1 MKRFFSGTRLRAAA
15 AFVFFL
21 AALAGLIWHS
31 GWGTA
36 SSFGIADIAA
46 VCPLGALE
54 SMLAAKTFIPRA
66 VAALVVFLMAAVLF
80 GRFFCGWFCPV
91 PWTGKLAARLRGRR
105 KARNVEAGSARAT
118 TAAGVAP
125 ADDESIPCAACA
137 EKSARTTGCAG
148 CSAAC
153 IGKRGESLESIE
165 SSESSEKPGE
175 AEEKIEKTPYVIL
188 GGALASSAVFGF
200 PVFCLIC
207 PVGLTFALVIAL
219 WQLFE
224 FNQTNWAILWFA
236 GFLILELF
244 VLRRW
249 CGKFCPL
256 GALMTLAARLN
267 RTFRP
272 LADPAR
278 CTRAAEGA
286 DCTICRT
293 VCPEGID
300 PAKAKSNPW
309 LLARCTKCGA
319 CAAACPSGAIHFPFL
334 ASSGAQKA
342 ARTVVP
348 IVPNVSGAPA
358 AAEAQSLGGS
368 AGQGARRLDPAA
380 VAQALAR
387 CVHCGE
393 CGEACPLGDRMPHAT
408 ALLARG
414 RRREAAEILLAAGSM
429 PEITSR
435 VCPTERFC
443 EGACANEHGSR
454 LSGHAAASGPVPIAS
469 LERTL
474 AEEALEAGWRPTLRR
489 TTHAG
494 RVAVVGA
501 GPAGLAC
508 ADVLVRL
515 GLEVHILDKARAAG
529 GLLAFGIPSFK
540 LPHDVVRRRVKLLE
554 EAGAGFALGLEAGRD
569 VAWQDLV
576 AEFDAVFVGTG
587 AGMPVALDVPGA
599 LTSDGRYGPG
609 VSPAGEYLAA
619 VARREIGCEDS
630 REAMSD
636 LKGCRVIVLGGGDTA
651 LDAARTALREG
662 AASVLCVARR
672 AEGALRARRADLAAA
687 KAEGVSFRFESS
699 AAALAREG
707 DAERGRLLGVALKT
721 PEGTV
726 EEPADLV
733 LVAYGFRGA
742 ADPGLEALG
751 VRYDDRG
758 AIATDAEGRTNAPKI
773 WAGGDAVRGPALVS
787 LALADGRRAGLAI
800 AAALGVAV

>member
-66 VAALVVFLMAAVLF
+66 VAALAVFLIAAVLF

-105 KARNVEAGSARAT
+105 KAHKEEAGAARAT

-125 ADDESIPCAACA
+125 AGDESVPCAACA
-137 EKSARTTGCAG
+137 EKSARTTGCAS

-153 IGKRGESLESIE
+153 IGKREKSGESIE
-165 SSESSEKPGE
+165 SGEQPGE

-224 FNQTNWAILWFA
+224 FNQTNWAILQFA

-249 CGKFCPL
+249 CWKFCPL

-380 VAQALAR
+380 LAQALAR

-393 CGEACPLGDRMPHAT
+393 CGEACPIGDRMPHAT

-414 RRREAAEILLAAGSM
+414 RRREAAEILLAAGGM

-443 EGACANEHGSR
+443 EGACANEHASR

-474 AEEALEAGWRPTLRR
+474 AEEALEAGWRQTLRR

-554 EAGAGFALGLEAGRD
+554 EAGAG
-569 VAWQDLV
+569 
-576 AEFDAVFVGTG
+576 
-587 AGMPVALDVPGA
+587 MPVVLDVPGA

-630 REAMSD
+630 REAKPD
-636 LKGCRVIVLGGGDTA
+636 LKGRRVIVLGGGDTA

-687 KAEGVSFRFESS
+687 KTEGVSFRFESS
-699 AAALAREG
+699 AAALARED

-758 AIATDAEGRTNAPKI
+758 AIAIDAEGRTNAPKI